1 MKLTIIGSGYVGLT
15 TGACFAKV
23 GHEVTCVDNNP
34 QKIEVLRAGHIP
46 IYEPGLEEIVK
57 QTVAA
62 GRLQFT
68 TSTAEG
74 VDAGD
79 IIFIAVPT
87 PPQADG
93 SVDLRFIEKVAR
105 EIAAVLKDYKVIVDK
120 STVPV
125 MTGEKVAETIRRYA
139 PNVDFDVASNP
150 EFLREGCAVEDLLNP
165 DRIVIGT
172 NSDRARALM
181 QKIYEPFVAPVLM
194 TDINSAELIKHAAN
208 SFLALK
214 ISYINHLSAIC
225 DAVGAD
231 VQLVAEGI
239 GADKRIGRA
248 FLNAGIG
255 YGGSCFPKDLAAFTA
270 ISDHLG
276 VPFRLLKE
284 VHNINVAQLERF
296 VKSIHDALWVLQEK
310 RIAVW
315 GLSFKPHTDDVR
327 SSVPISLIETLL
339 ADGAQIVAYDPKAM
353 DNVRTQLP
361 ELAARIA
368 LVANP
373 LDAVDRAEALII
385 ATEWPEFAEVD
396 YEDVKRRMVAPMV
409 FDGRNLL
416 DPRIM
421 RQLGFQYFCVGRNAV
436 KEGAGM

>member
-1 MKLTIIGSGYVGLT
+1 
-15 TGACFAKV
+15 
-23 GHEVTCVDNNP
+23 
-34 QKIEVLRAGHIP
+34 
-46 IYEPGLEEIVK
+46 
-57 QTVAA
+57 
-62 GRLQFT
+62 
-68 TSTAEG
+68 
-74 VDAGD
+74 
-79 IIFIAVPT
+79 
-87 PPQADG
+87 
-93 SVDLRFIEKVAR
+93 
-105 EIAAVLKDYKVIVDK
+105 
-120 STVPV
+120 
-125 MTGEKVAETIRRYA
+125 
-139 PNVDFDVASNP
+139 
-150 EFLREGCAVEDLLNP
+150 
-165 DRIVIGT
+165 
-172 NSDRARALM
+172 
-181 QKIYEPFVAPVLM
+181 
-194 TDINSAELIKHAAN
+194 
-208 SFLALK
+208 
-214 ISYINHLSAIC
+214 
-225 DAVGAD
+225 